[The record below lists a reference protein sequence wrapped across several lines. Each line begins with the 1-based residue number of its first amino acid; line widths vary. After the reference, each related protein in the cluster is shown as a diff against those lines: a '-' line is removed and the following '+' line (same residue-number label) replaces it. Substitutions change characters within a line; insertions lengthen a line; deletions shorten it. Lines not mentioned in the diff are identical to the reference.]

1 MRRLLFSLVS
11 TKIPHSPSH
20 WITAVAVL
28 KDIPHASAIFR
39 ISAIE
44 FASI

>member
-1 MRRLLFSLVS
+1 MRLLLFSLVS
-11 TKIPHSPSH
+11 TKISHSPSRG
-20 WITAVAVL
+20 ITAAAVL

-39 ISAIE
+39 ISAIG